1 MITRLRR
8 LARDESGQAMAL
20 VAIFLL
26 GLVAVAGLVADGG
39 VLMVQRRDL
48 QNAADA
54 AAAAGAMQVDET
66 AYRASGGSTVTLDP
80 SAAESAA
87 SGYLIDEDGTDY
99 AVRAD
104 GTRVEVEVSRRAT
117 TAFLKVLGI
126 AHVEISA
133 RSVAEPR
140 FGVSGGP

>member
-1 MITRLRR
+1 MTAHLRR
-8 LARDESGQAMAL
+8 FARDESGQAMVL

-39 VLMVQRRDL
+39 MVLVQRRDL
-48 QNAADA
+48 QHAADA
-54 AAAAGAMQVDET
+54 AAAAGAMQVDE
-66 AYRASGGSTVTLDP
+66 AVYRASSGSTVTLDA
-80 SAAESAA
+80 SAAENAA
-87 SGYLIDEDGTDY
+87 IGYLIGEDGTDY
-99 AVRAD
+99 GVRVD
-104 GTRVEVEVSRRAT
+104 GTRVEVEVSREAA

-140 FGVSGGP
+140 YGVSGDP